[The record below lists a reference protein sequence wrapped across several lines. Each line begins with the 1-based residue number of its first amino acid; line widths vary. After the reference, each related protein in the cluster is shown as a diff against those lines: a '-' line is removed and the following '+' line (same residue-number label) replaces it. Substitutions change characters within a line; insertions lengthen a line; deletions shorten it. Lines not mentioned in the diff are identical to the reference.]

1 MKHVLAYSFALLMCT
16 ACADAPPTA
25 PPARRDYQQFQREV
39 YPVLL
44 RDCGFP
50 DCHGAGDR
58 FFRVWGPGR
67 TRLPKADGTI
77 PGAFDVPTVDEV
89 SASYSL
95 ALSMVD
101 EANPKVSEL
110 LRKPL
115 AVEAGG
121 ASHKG
126 VDKSG
131 RDVYR
136 TADDGGYVTLARWV
150 FSEPPPAKAP

>member
-1 MKHVLAYSFALLMCT
+1 LLVLGVLLACS
-16 ACADAPPTA
+16 ACAEEPLTA

-67 TRLPKADGTI
+67 TRLPKADGTV

-89 SASYSL
+89 SSSYSL

-101 EANPKVSEL
+101 EANPEVSEL

-126 VDKSG
+126 VDKYG

-136 TADDGGYVTLARWV
+136 TSDDGGYVTLARWV
-150 FSEPPPAKAP
+150 FSEAPPAKAP